1 MTLRQPL
8 MLVGLLACASP
19 VIAQDVKVGG
29 TVEFNYT
36 YNGNKPAGQV
46 NGATGAPYYFN
57 GKSSAFSLN
66 YGEIH
71 VYSDATKERPSGFSF
86 RLVDGAVVAG
96 LPLRTPG
103 VNTNTALFYEAYG
116 RGVYELGGK
125 SLTVDAGIFP
135 THVGYETINVGGN
148 SFLSKTF
155 HFGQLQPF
163 YHAGLRAALPIDA
176 STTFTGLVFNRYNG
190 VDTNGNTTPG
200 VGFQVARTL
209 GSASSV
215 YLNGAFAKDTVGGGE
230 RQKNI
235 LNVVYNRTL
244 SGTTSIAA
252 DISAVSG
259 KKAGDANYT
268 AQAVSLYAF
277 LGLGG
282 GDKLALRGE
291 YLTENSAGGQ
301 LLPSSVGTTK
311 PNLSSITASYELG
324 KLARPGSRTWLEFR
338 FDSANTAVFPTAT
351 GAKKNGSTISFV
363 QTYSF

>member
-1 MTLRQPL
+1 MTFSKTLS
-8 MLVGLLACASP
+8 LVALVATAVP
-19 VIAQDVKVGG
+19 AIAQDVKVGG
-29 TVEFNYT
+29 TIEFNYT

-46 NGATGAPYYFN
+46 NGAVGAPYYFN
-57 GKSSAFSLN
+57 NRSSAFSLN

-103 VNTNTALFYEAYG
+103 VNTITAMFYEAYG

-125 SLTVDAGIFP
+125 SLTLDAGIFP
-135 THVGYETINVGGN
+135 THVGYETINVGAN

-163 YHAGLRAALPIDA
+163 YHAGLRAAYPFDG

-209 GSASSV
+209 GASSSV
-215 YLNGAFAKDTVGGGE
+215 YVNGAFAKDTVAAAE

-235 LNVVYNRTL
+235 LNVVYNQTL
-244 SGTTSIAA
+244 AGRTSIAA
-252 DISAVSG
+252 DVSAVSG

-277 LGLGG
+277 LALGG

-301 LLPSSVGTTK
+301 LLPSAIAGTK
-311 PNLSSITASYELG
+311 PTLSSLTASYELG
-324 KLARPGSRTWLEFR
+324 KLARSGSRTWLEFR
-338 FDSANTAVFPTAT
+338 FDSANTAVFPTAS